1 MQKKKKDQSLL
12 ISMREG
18 ALTSCRPMSN
28 SDDADKLL

>member
-1 MQKKKKDQSLL
+1 MQGKKKDQSLL

-18 ALTSCRPMSN
+18 ALTSCRSMNN